1 MIFQI
6 WKMFKELQ
14 QNLSIN
20 TNSKCSNVIRMIQEL
35 GVKNLQDRRND
46 IRLTVF
52 YKMANASQYDII

>member
-1 MIFQI
+1 
-6 WKMFKELQ
+6 MFKELQ